1 MSDESSDLKEI
12 FSSDTLKELFGDVK
26 NNNNQNYITKGD
38 SDSSASFDDLE
49 KITKAI
55 VINQDESD
63 SLPTFSNEKKSL
75 FETTDKTIINV
86 PQGFYAK
93 ITPETHH
100 RILLVSLQMV

>member
-1 MSDESSDLKEI
+1 MAYQQLNINTIIDYLKTIDEMKNI
-12 FSSDTLKELFGDVK
+12 FS
-26 NNNNQNYITKGD
+26 
-38 SDSSASFDDLE
+38 SFDDLE

-86 PQGFYAK
+86 P
-93 ITPETHH
+93 
-100 RILLVSLQMV
+100 

>member
-12 FSSDTLKELFGDVK
+12 FSDNTLKELFGDVK

-63 SLPTFSNEKKSL
+63 SLPTFSNEKKVFLKQQVKLSL
-75 FETTDKTIINV
+75 MFHKV
-86 PQGFYAK
+86 FMQK
-93 ITPETHH
+93 
-100 RILLVSLQMV
+100 

>member
-12 FSSDTLKELFGDVK
+12 FSDNTLKELFDDVK

-63 SLPTFSNEKKSL
+63 SLPTFSDEEKSL

-86 PQGFYAK
+86 PQGFLCK
-93 ITPETHH
+93 NN
-100 RILLVSLQMV
+100 S